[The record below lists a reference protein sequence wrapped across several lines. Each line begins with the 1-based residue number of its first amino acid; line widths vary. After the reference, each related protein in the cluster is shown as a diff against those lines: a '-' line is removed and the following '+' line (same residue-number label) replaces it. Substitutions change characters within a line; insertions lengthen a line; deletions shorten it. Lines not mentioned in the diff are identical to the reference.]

1 MEHFRKQCQRVKAME
16 FRVVEIDDDRL
27 AVVFEVYASAILKTE
42 NSWATS

>member
-1 MEHFRKQCQRVKAME
+1 MEHFRAQCQRVEEMG

-27 AVVFEVYASAILKTE
+27 AAVFEVYAATVLKTE